1 MQSVQFLHMC
11 PNTANGAFK
20 KMYKLCK
27 IKLFKWKWSQPR
39 NEITLLEHSLSMPC
53 SELYFMQNG
62 IF

>member
-1 MQSVQFLHMC
+1 MC
-11 PNTANGAFK
+11 PNIANSAFK

-27 IKLFKWKWSQPR
+27 IKLFKWKWSQPL